1 MPASVI
7 AGAAMTEVVSGRV
20 GLPQSLRSLRLQLN
34 VLITLFLILPVLLY
48 AVFSAVDRDRSRLAV
63 DVVRDNGLL
72 ISTALKPEL
81 EGLTP
86 ERFDQLQVLLARFEA
101 PQRSVELLFK
111 PASVGGAGGFYY
123 LAGVPVIPPSQ
134 LETERSRLV
143 ALGILDRLARSCDG
157 NVPLSERVSVP
168 AQGAEILTSV
178 SPVQTASGCWAI
190 VIAANAHGAFSVVDE
205 RAYWERPAMRLA
217 LAVYLGMAVVAIS
230 IFVLVSSGLRRLRE
244 AAQAVEGGGQFA
256 DAVEV
261 PEFLHIA
268 KDFDQMVDRL
278 RGTSALLKQ
287 AAEDNA
293 HALKG
298 PLAVIRQSIEPLSG
312 DAAGDPARLGAV
324 QAAISVSLDRLD
336 GLVQS
341 ARRLDIVTA
350 ELLDPSRH
358 GVDLSALVAAFA
370 DEYAMMLSDRAAA
383 LDVIIAPGIC
393 IQGEEDLIEVIL
405 ENLVDNALG
414 FAPEGSKVTL
424 ALRRDGTDAVLTVA
438 DSGPGVSPAMLA
450 KIFDRYFSYR
460 PGADFGG
467 SGPSHYGIGLWLVR
481 HHVQIMRGSVEA
493 VNRPEGGLEMIVRLP
508 CVETNSG

>member
-1 MPASVI
+1 
-7 AGAAMTEVVSGRV
+7 MTETSSGRV
-20 GLPQSLRSLRLQLN
+20 GLPQSLRSLRLQMN
-34 VLITLFLILPVLLY
+34 VLITLFLILPILLY

-86 ERFDQLQVLLARFEA
+86 ERFDQLQALLARFAA

-111 PASVGGAGGFYY
+111 PASVGGGGGFYF

-134 LETERSRLV
+134 LETERGRLV

-157 NVPLSERVSVP
+157 NVPLSERVAVP

-190 VIAANAHGAFSVVDE
+190 VIAANAHGAFSIVDE
-205 RAYWERPAMRLA
+205 QAYWERPVMRLA

-230 IFVLVSSGLRRLRE
+230 IFILVSSGLRRLRE

-256 DAVEV
+256 DSVEV

-268 KDFDQMVDRL
+268 RDFDQMVDRL

-298 PLAVIRQSIEPLSG
+298 PLAVIRQSIEPLST
-312 DAAGDPARLGAV
+312 AADDPARLSAV
-324 QAAISVSLDRLD
+324 QSAISASLDRLD

-370 DEYAMMLSDRAAA
+370 DEYAMMLGDRAAA
-383 LDVIIAPGIC
+383 VDVIIAPGIS

-414 FAPEGSKVTL
+414 FAPAGSKVTL
-424 ALRRDGTDAVLTVA
+424 ALRRDGADAVLTVT
-438 DSGPGVSPAMLA
+438 DSGPGVAPTMLT

-460 PGADFGG
+460 PGADLGG

-481 HHVQIMRGSVEA
+481 HHVQIMRGTVEA
-493 VNRPEGGLEMIVRLP
+493 VNRAEGGLEMIVRLP
-508 CVETNSG
+508 CVDADKV